1 MPGFLPHD
9 RLAWPLD
16 ELIAEHKL
24 PAVFHSGQA
33 GMRAS
38 ARPTYFPP
46 PLVQCANSQGKD
58 CLLFGSDFRR
68 IAPDRW
74 LKDFAE
80 AGFKPEVPALMLKR
94 DAMRLLGLAGLA
106 PAAA

>member
-1 MPGFLPHD
+1 
-9 RLAWPLD
+9 
-16 ELIAEHKL
+16 
-24 PAVFHSGQA
+24 
-33 GMRAS
+33 MRAS